1 MELRYIDLLNQR
13 TNQVAPTVDL
23 SAQADYSSISI
34 TPTATPFAQAAFQS
48 PLSATPDNVTFS
60 STATKSTSQVS
71 GQSSTNPF
79 ASAQSTGTASFSAEN
94 AQNAFTA
101 PSANKQQKSAENMRL
116 LGHLVSEREKT
127 DPKSVDRAAAALE
140 TANKQAKVL
149 TWMISHKNQSAGSE
163 EQKSFDD
170 KDVAASRASYDK
182 AVGSTFDE
190 LGKGV
195 QQGSETHK
203 ALNNLQTNLN
213 IPAEQRDG
221 GQKELDSLGNALN
234 TISGMQNS
242 HEKMGPRNAAEVLT
256 TLRDSQMKDLLAF
269 SEQDLKKSDWQQNL
283 VRWYTSQK
291 TLGRKM
297 EDILNRDPASRYEPV
312 FNNPRFQPNERS
324 EIAKLEDISTGFA
337 RKLVN
342 DPKARTV
349 LGGADDPPSPLWQS
363 LEKDAATDSQGLKDA
378 TVKDLR
384 IACVEGAEFS
394 AYQIMSRPKIY
405 NNINENLLNQK
416 LGTRQGAPAVVDHLR
431 ADAAEHMARNEL
443 KDWMKL
449 DDKVWDAE
457 KNLQSS
463 KPSRNSPGGKKEQES
478 YMDAYGDA
486 ARKADDISRKNPQ
499 LVKML
504 ENHLRSSGHWE
515 NFQAQAERGRILRET
530 EEKAER
536 ERIAAEK
543 AKKEKEKT
551 MAEALQPKPPAPPP
565 KPTVTQQITTAWKTG
580 GQKGAAVANFLNGL
594 SDSFA
599 K

>member
-1 MELRYIDLLNQR
+1 
-13 TNQVAPTVDL
+13 
-23 SAQADYSSISI
+23 
-34 TPTATPFAQAAFQS
+34 
-48 PLSATPDNVTFS
+48 
-60 STATKSTSQVS
+60 
-71 GQSSTNPF
+71 
-79 ASAQSTGTASFSAEN
+79 
-94 AQNAFTA
+94 
-101 PSANKQQKSAENMRL
+101 
-116 LGHLVSEREKT
+116 
-127 DPKSVDRAAAALE
+127 
-140 TANKQAKVL
+140 
-149 TWMISHKNQSAGSE
+149 
-163 EQKSFDD
+163 
-170 KDVAASRASYDK
+170 
-182 AVGSTFDE
+182 
-190 LGKGV
+190 
-195 QQGSETHK
+195 
-203 ALNNLQTNLN
+203 
-213 IPAEQRDG
+213 
-221 GQKELDSLGNALN
+221 
-234 TISGMQNS
+234 
-242 HEKMGPRNAAEVLT
+242 
-256 TLRDSQMKDLLAF
+256 
-269 SEQDLKKSDWQQNL
+269 
-283 VRWYTSQK
+283 
-291 TLGRKM
+291 M